1 MVYEN
6 FCESKECQDYRLYIN
21 WIAYLSDFLQ
31 LHLEHLKTKEM
42 KFKLA
47 TYYDLSFWSMKALK
61 HLLQSVFILA

>member
-1 MVYEN
+1 MKIFVKAKN
-6 FCESKECQDYRLYIN
+6 VKIIRLYIN

-31 LHLEHLKTKEM
+31 LHSEHLKTKEM

>member
-1 MVYEN
+1 MKIFVKAKN
-6 FCESKECQDYRLYIN
+6 VKIIRLYIN

-47 TYYDLSFWSMKALK
+47 TYYNLSFWSMKALK